1 MSIFAVMSPEQH
13 EHFMHLA
20 LREAQQAFDEGE
32 VPVGAVVI
40 FEDRIIGRGHNQTEG
55 LHDAT
60 AHAEMIALSAAY
72 NHFGDWRL
80 ENCTLVCTLEPCP
93 MCAGAAMLSR
103 IKTIVYGASDPKFG
117 ACGSIIDIPTEK
129 RFNHELEVVGGIME
143 DEVAALMKTFFR
155 QVRNK
160 KREVN

>member
-1 MSIFAVMSPEQH
+1 
-13 EHFMHLA
+13 
-20 LREAQQAFDEGE
+20 
-32 VPVGAVVI
+32 VI
-40 FEDRIIGRGHNQTEG
+40 FENRVIGRGHNQTET

-103 IKTIVYGASDPKFG
+103 LERLVYGAPDPKFG
-117 ACGSIIDIPTEK
+117 GCGSIVDIPSHTA
-129 RFNHELEVVGGIME
+129 FNHHMEVTGGIMKN
-143 DEVAALMKTFFR
+143 EVAEMMRLFFQR
-155 QVRNK
+155 VRRT
-160 KREVN
+160 KRRVN